1 MAWTWPLALH
11 LGDTVPG
18 DPGDNYSFLWNL
30 WWMRHVLA
38 TPGLPYF
45 HTSYLFHPFGT
56 TIADHPHT
64 ALPALVAATL
74 LKRYS
79 IITAYNVL
87 VLAFVFANMAAMYA
101 LAWAILPAS
110 SRGARRRAA
119 ILAAV
124 IFGLSPYVAAHLL
137 GHFDLIAV
145 WVLPAFALALRQAV
159 QHESRR
165 AAVAA
170 GIVLAA
176 TAYLAY
182 YYVVY
187 LCLLTV
193 TYAGAAA
200 AAISITREPR
210 PTTPG
215 ARRLRAA
222 LLCGAVAFLA
232 LAIGIVATGGGSV
245 SIGSLASR
253 AGRRRTC

>member
-1 MAWTWPLALH
+1 MSWRRR
-11 LGDTVPG
+11 GCR
-18 DPGDNYSFLWNL
+18 S
-30 WWMRHVLA
+30 
-38 TPGLPYF
+38 F

-145 WVLPAFALALRQAV
+145 WVLPASRCALRQAV
-159 QHESRR
+159 QHDR
-165 AAVAA
+165 
-170 GIVLAA
+170 
-176 TAYLAY
+176 
-182 YYVVY
+182 
-187 LCLLTV
+187 
-193 TYAGAAA
+193 
-200 AAISITREPR
+200 
-210 PTTPG
+210 G
-215 ARRLRAA
+215 ARR
-222 LLCGAVAFLA
+222 
-232 LAIGIVATGGGSV
+232 SPP
-245 SIGSLASR
+245 ASSWR
-253 AGRRRTC
+253 PRHTSPTTASSTCACSR